1 MVPSV
6 LILAFY
12 EKIQQK
18 KDPEHADLIFQFFVI
33 DKRQLAPRWKLGEN
47 Y

>member
-6 LILAFY
+6 LILDFY

-18 KDPEHADLIFQFFVI
+18 KDPEMVSIYVFFGQWKKAAVTSPQFI
-33 DKRQLAPRWKLGEN
+33 EN
-47 Y
+47 D